1 MNAVNHFLWSINY
14 RGSLP
19 ESLAAKFQLTDAIVS
34 SVFTT
39 NGGSFAWY
47 VSSYTEQ
54 LFGCGNNQLKNAELR
69 NANETAASAT
79 FNNEWDGTYL
89 SLNNIQQMITK
100 CESGANAGQADIL
113 GMAQILAAYDW
124 GIMTDM
130 FGNIPCSEAFKASA
144 PKVDSQESIYE
155 NINNLLD
162 AAIVNL
168 GKAID
173 GKMKNAGSQD
183 LLFNGN
189 CSKWRGLAH
198 ALKARYLLHKA
209 GRVDD
214 KNTLYTQVLSETDA
228 ASLQRSLKKQYTHG

>member
-1 MNAVNHFLWSINY
+1 MKFKNILGILAISAVAMTTVSCSEDTMDRINKDN
-14 RGSLP
+14 GHPSA
-19 ESLAAKFQLTDAIVS
+19 EFVDAKFQLTDAIVS

-113 GMAQILAAYDW
+113 GMAQILAAYD
-124 GIMTDM
+124 
-130 FGNIPCSEAFKASA
+130 
-144 PKVDSQESIYE
+144 
-155 NINNLLD
+155 
-162 AAIVNL
+162 
-168 GKAID
+168 
-173 GKMKNAGSQD
+173 
-183 LLFNGN
+183 
-189 CSKWRGLAH
+189 
-198 ALKARYLLHKA
+198 
-209 GRVDD
+209 
-214 KNTLYTQVLSETDA
+214 
-228 ASLQRSLKKQYTHG
+228 

>member
-1 MNAVNHFLWSINY
+1 MDRINKDN
-14 RGSLP
+14 GHPSA
-19 ESLAAKFQLTDAIVS
+19 EFVDAKFQLTDAIVS

-183 LLFNGN
+183 VLFNGN

-198 ALKARYLLHKA
+198 ALKARYLCIK
-209 GRVDD
+209 
-214 KNTLYTQVLSETDA
+214 QVV
-228 ASLQRSLKKQYTHG
+228 

>member
-1 MNAVNHFLWSINY
+1 
-14 RGSLP
+14 
-19 ESLAAKFQLTDAIVS
+19 
-34 SVFTT
+34 
-39 NGGSFAWY
+39 
-47 VSSYTEQ
+47 
-54 LFGCGNNQLKNAELR
+54 
-69 NANETAASAT
+69 
-79 FNNEWDGTYL
+79 
-89 SLNNIQQMITK
+89 MITK

-173 GKMKNAGSQD
+173 GKMKMQEAKMYFSM
-183 LLFNGN
+183 
-189 CSKWRGLAH
+189 
-198 ALKARYLLHKA
+198 
-209 GRVDD
+209 V
-214 KNTLYTQVLSETDA
+214 TA
-228 ASLQRSLKKQYTHG
+228 ASGEVWPML